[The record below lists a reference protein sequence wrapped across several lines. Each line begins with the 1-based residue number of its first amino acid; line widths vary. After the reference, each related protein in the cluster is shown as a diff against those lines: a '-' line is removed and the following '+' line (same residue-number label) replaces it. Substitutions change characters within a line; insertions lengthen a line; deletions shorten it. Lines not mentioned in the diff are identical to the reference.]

1 MGNDKKFGVYI
12 ISNLLDGKVYV
23 GSSVHLTHRMREH
36 FTRLKSEI
44 HQNIHLQRA
53 FIRDGKD
60 SFSFDVVEEVED
72 SFWLRAREHAWILRL
87 QSTDDRFGYNM
98 TKDAWS
104 PLASSW
110 SFEKRSRFFKEIS
123 ERPEVKALQ
132 SVISSVRFQD
142 HEYVAAWR
150 KARRE
155 KNTMTRAN
163 NTRYK
168 DPTAHQKTAE
178 AAKKAHIAYHDKY
191 CAGQQHRQSVRLQAY
206 LQAPKLCKECSK
218 PLIPREDQFL
228 CDVIRFD
235 YCGRKC
241 SAIAREKRRKGGTSS

>member
-110 SFEKRSRFFKEIS
+110 SFEKRSRPYKTLRLGPS
-123 ERPEVKALQ
+123 RPRPSQL
-132 SVISSVRFQD
+132 
-142 HEYVAAWR
+142 
-150 KARRE
+150 
-155 KNTMTRAN
+155 
-163 NTRYK
+163 
-168 DPTAHQKTAE
+168 E
-178 AAKKAHIAYHDKY
+178 AATATPRLRPSTIMPWRT
-191 CAGQQHRQSVRLQAY
+191 AGNSRS
-206 LQAPKLCKECSK
+206 PS
-218 PLIPREDQFL
+218 PMPTT
-228 CDVIRFD
+228 
-235 YCGRKC
+235 G
-241 SAIAREKRRKGGTSS
+241 